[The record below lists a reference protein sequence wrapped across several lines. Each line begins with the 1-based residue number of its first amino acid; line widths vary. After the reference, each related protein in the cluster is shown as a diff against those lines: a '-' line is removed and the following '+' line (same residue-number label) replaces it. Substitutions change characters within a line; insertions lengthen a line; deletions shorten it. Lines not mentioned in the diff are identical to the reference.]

1 MKIKENSAESF
12 IGNKIDS
19 RSQLIKEQDKEHQSL
34 IQVDRKKDEVIIT
47 CFIKHKFQ
55 ELLLRQSE
63 PCSKFGKYPNSR

>member
-1 MKIKENSAESF
+1 MKIKENSVESF